1 MCVCF
6 AWLFDADGDLALVD
20 PKEPVLEKE
29 REKKQE
35 GRIWS
40 RFEGR
45 LQREPKADTQA
56 SSSSS
61 KPITPIT
68 VLKPV
73 SIEDT
78 LLLQHHNPTSD
89 L

>member
-6 AWLFDADGDLALVD
+6 AWLVDVDGNHALID
-20 PKEPVLEKE
+20 PRNPILE
-29 REKKQE
+29 RERG

-45 LQREPKADTQA
+45 LQREPKVDTQA
-56 SSSSS
+56 SSYSS

-68 VLKPV
+68 VLKLT
-73 SIEDT
+73 SIKDT
-78 LLLQHHNPTSD
+78 LLL
-89 L
+89 